1 MQRNIILCK
10 QELDLIIYVIFNI
23 KYCVAGFKDD
33 LPKHFDWFV
42 ARSMKTFAEMT
53 VPNGAKIFAK
63 SASVMSC
70 GK

>member
-1 MQRNIILCK
+1 M
-10 QELDLIIYVIFNI
+10 IYVIFL
-23 KYCVAGFKDD
+23 AGFEND